1 MRYGLKT
8 AGGIFLVAVL
18 LAACSPGDSGN
29 KPKMMEQ
36 QRQALD
42 QAKGVQDTLQQSAK
56 QQQQE
61 IDKQAQ

>member
-1 MRYGLKT
+1 MKT
-8 AGGIFLVAVL
+8 GVVL
-18 LAACSPGDSGN
+18 LAALLLGACSPGDSGN
-29 KPKMMEQ
+29 KPKMAEQ

-42 QAKGVQDTLQQSAK
+42 QAKGVQDTLQQSAQ